1 MSSDAR
7 IEFVIQKEH
16 EAVVLKKSDH
26 IEKLFNVRVSLS
38 GQYPQGE
45 WVTLHGPF
53 EKTARAKVPKL

>member
-38 GQYPQGE
+38 GQYSQGE
-45 WVTLHGPF
+45 WVTLYGPF